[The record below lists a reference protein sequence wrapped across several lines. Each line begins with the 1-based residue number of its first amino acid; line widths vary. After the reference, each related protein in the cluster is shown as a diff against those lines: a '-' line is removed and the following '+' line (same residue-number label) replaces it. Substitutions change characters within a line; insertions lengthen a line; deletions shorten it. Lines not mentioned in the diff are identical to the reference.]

1 VARPRL
7 SRRAREHLTGYL
19 YLLPVAIA
27 LGGTVLFPILKAIH
41 MSLYNHVLIK
51 PKEYGFVGLANYARL
66 LHDEVFWL
74 SLWNS
79 FLWVFGSVSFQF
91 LGGFAAALLLHQAF
105 RGRALVR
112 TLTLLPWII
121 PGVVVALIW
130 EFIYQ
135 PNYGLLNDVL
145 IRIGVMTERVAW
157 LSSPVLAMPAVILTN
172 VWRGVPFFAIMLLA
186 GLQAIPTELYEAA
199 RVDGASVTQRFWS
212 ITVPMLRP
220 IIVVATATRIV
231 WTVQLRGPHL
241 RHDERRARQR
251 HPDHVDVH
259 ADAGLLEPRLRL
271 CRHAVRRPPAHHA
284 RLHDLLPADHP
295 RPGEHDVRRAPGR
308 DLAERV
314 LGGPV
319 LWVGLA
325 ALTLFAMLPFVWV
338 FLASFKTRAELY
350 ATPIVYLPASLS
362 AANYVEAWT
371 SKLTPF
377 SRFFANS
384 LWVSSVTMVATTLVS
399 ILAGYALARFRF
411 AGRQTFLLI
420 FLATQMF
427 PAVLLIAPLLSQ
439 WYALGL
445 IDTYQAL
452 IYSNFSFTVPFT
464 VWMLVGYFESIPIE
478 LEESAMLDGC
488 NRFGA
493 LCRVVLPLGRPGVAA
508 TAIFAFVASWS
519 ELLFAI
525 TFTSQTEMRTLSA
538 GLLFMVGQYEI
549 QWGQLSAGVIIST
562 VPVAILFTY
571 LQRHLIQGL
580 SAGAVKG

>member
-1 VARPRL
+1 
-7 SRRAREHLTGYL
+7 
-19 YLLPVAIA
+19 
-27 LGGTVLFPILKAIH
+27 
-41 MSLYNHVLIK
+41 M
-51 PKEYGFVGLANYARL
+51 
-66 LHDEVFWL
+66 
-74 SLWNS
+74 
-79 FLWVFGSVSFQF
+79 
-91 LGGFAAALLLHQAF
+91 
-105 RGRALVR
+105 
-112 TLTLLPWII
+112 
-121 PGVVVALIW
+121 
-130 EFIYQ
+130 
-135 PNYGLLNDVL
+135 
-145 IRIGVMTERVAW
+145 
-157 LSSPVLAMPAVILTN
+157 
-172 VWRGVPFFAIMLLA
+172 
-186 GLQAIPTELYEAA
+186 
-199 RVDGASVTQRFWS
+199 
-212 ITVPMLRP
+212 
-220 IIVVATATRIV
+220 
-231 WTVQLRGPHL
+231 
-241 RHDERRARQR
+241 
-251 HPDHVDVH
+251 
-259 ADAGLLEPRLRL
+259 
-271 CRHAVRRPPAHHA
+271 
-284 RLHDLLPADHP
+284 
-295 RPGEHDVRRAPGR
+295 RRAPGR

-325 ALTLFAMLPFVWV
+325 AHTHFAMLPFVWV

-362 AANYVEAWT
+362 VANYVEAWT

-464 VWMLVGYFESIPIE
+464 VWMLVGYFESIPLE

-493 LCRVVLPLGRPGVAA
+493 LCRVVLPLAAPGVAA

>member
-1 VARPRL
+1 V
-7 SRRAREHLTGYL
+7 
-19 YLLPVAIA
+19 
-27 LGGTVLFPILKAIH
+27 K
-41 MSLYNHVLIK
+41 
-51 PKEYGFVGLANYARL
+51 
-66 LHDEVFWL
+66 
-74 SLWNS
+74 
-79 FLWVFGSVSFQF
+79 
-91 LGGFAAALLLHQAF
+91 
-105 RGRALVR
+105 
-112 TLTLLPWII
+112 
-121 PGVVVALIW
+121 
-130 EFIYQ
+130 
-135 PNYGLLNDVL
+135 
-145 IRIGVMTERVAW
+145 
-157 LSSPVLAMPAVILTN
+157 
-172 VWRGVPFFAIMLLA
+172 
-186 GLQAIPTELYEAA
+186 
-199 RVDGASVTQRFWS
+199 
-212 ITVPMLRP
+212 
-220 IIVVATATRIV
+220 
-231 WTVQLRGPHL
+231 
-241 RHDERRARQR
+241 
-251 HPDHVDVH
+251 
-259 ADAGLLEPRLRL
+259 
-271 CRHAVRRPPAHHA
+271 
-284 RLHDLLPADHP
+284 
-295 RPGEHDVRRAPGR
+295 RAPGR

-319 LWVGLA
+319 LWLGLA

-350 ATPIVYLPASLS
+350 ATPIVYLPAALS
-362 AANYVEAWT
+362 VANYVEAWT

-464 VWMLVGYFESIPIE
+464 VWMLVGYFESIPLE

-493 LCRVVLPLGRPGVAA
+493 LCRVVLPLAAPGVAA

>member
-1 VARPRL
+1 V
-7 SRRAREHLTGYL
+7 
-19 YLLPVAIA
+19 
-27 LGGTVLFPILKAIH
+27 
-41 MSLYNHVLIK
+41 
-51 PKEYGFVGLANYARL
+51 
-66 LHDEVFWL
+66 
-74 SLWNS
+74 
-79 FLWVFGSVSFQF
+79 
-91 LGGFAAALLLHQAF
+91 
-105 RGRALVR
+105 
-112 TLTLLPWII
+112 
-121 PGVVVALIW
+121 
-130 EFIYQ
+130 
-135 PNYGLLNDVL
+135 
-145 IRIGVMTERVAW
+145 
-157 LSSPVLAMPAVILTN
+157 
-172 VWRGVPFFAIMLLA
+172 
-186 GLQAIPTELYEAA
+186 
-199 RVDGASVTQRFWS
+199 
-212 ITVPMLRP
+212 
-220 IIVVATATRIV
+220 
-231 WTVQLRGPHL
+231 
-241 RHDERRARQR
+241 
-251 HPDHVDVH
+251 
-259 ADAGLLEPRLRL
+259 
-271 CRHAVRRPPAHHA
+271 
-284 RLHDLLPADHP
+284 
-295 RPGEHDVRRAPGR
+295 
-308 DLAERV
+308 
-314 LGGPV
+314 
-319 LWVGLA
+319 
-325 ALTLFAMLPFVWV
+325 
-338 FLASFKTRAELY
+338 
-350 ATPIVYLPASLS
+350 
-362 AANYVEAWT
+362 ANYVEAWT

-399 ILAGYALARFRF
+399 ILAGYVLARFRF

-464 VWMLVGYFESIPIE
+464 VWMLVGYFESIPLE

-493 LCRVVLPLGRPGVAA
+493 LCRVVLPLAAPGVAA

>member
-1 VARPRL
+1 
-7 SRRAREHLTGYL
+7 
-19 YLLPVAIA
+19 
-27 LGGTVLFPILKAIH
+27 
-41 MSLYNHVLIK
+41 
-51 PKEYGFVGLANYARL
+51 
-66 LHDEVFWL
+66 
-74 SLWNS
+74 
-79 FLWVFGSVSFQF
+79 
-91 LGGFAAALLLHQAF
+91 
-105 RGRALVR
+105 
-112 TLTLLPWII
+112 
-121 PGVVVALIW
+121 
-130 EFIYQ
+130 
-135 PNYGLLNDVL
+135 
-145 IRIGVMTERVAW
+145 
-157 LSSPVLAMPAVILTN
+157 
-172 VWRGVPFFAIMLLA
+172 
-186 GLQAIPTELYEAA
+186 
-199 RVDGASVTQRFWS
+199 
-212 ITVPMLRP
+212 
-220 IIVVATATRIV
+220 
-231 WTVQLRGPHL
+231 
-241 RHDERRARQR
+241 
-251 HPDHVDVH
+251 
-259 ADAGLLEPRLRL
+259 
-271 CRHAVRRPPAHHA
+271 
-284 RLHDLLPADHP
+284 
-295 RPGEHDVRRAPGR
+295 VRRAPGR

-319 LWVGLA
+319 LWLGLA

-338 FLASFKTRAELY
+338 FLASFKSRAELY

-362 AANYVEAWT
+362 VANYVEAWT

-493 LCRVVLPLGRPGVAA
+493 LCRVVLPLAAPGVAA

>member
-1 VARPRL
+1 V
-7 SRRAREHLTGYL
+7 
-19 YLLPVAIA
+19 
-27 LGGTVLFPILKAIH
+27 K
-41 MSLYNHVLIK
+41 
-51 PKEYGFVGLANYARL
+51 
-66 LHDEVFWL
+66 
-74 SLWNS
+74 
-79 FLWVFGSVSFQF
+79 
-91 LGGFAAALLLHQAF
+91 
-105 RGRALVR
+105 RAL
-112 TLTLLPWII
+112 
-121 PGVVVALIW
+121 
-130 EFIYQ
+130 
-135 PNYGLLNDVL
+135 
-145 IRIGVMTERVAW
+145 
-157 LSSPVLAMPAVILTN
+157 
-172 VWRGVPFFAIMLLA
+172 
-186 GLQAIPTELYEAA
+186 
-199 RVDGASVTQRFWS
+199 
-212 ITVPMLRP
+212 
-220 IIVVATATRIV
+220 
-231 WTVQLRGPHL
+231 
-241 RHDERRARQR
+241 
-251 HPDHVDVH
+251 
-259 ADAGLLEPRLRL
+259 
-271 CRHAVRRPPAHHA
+271 
-284 RLHDLLPADHP
+284 
-295 RPGEHDVRRAPGR
+295 GR

-362 AANYVEAWT
+362 VANYVEAWT

-493 LCRVVLPLGRPGVAA
+493 LCRVVLPLAAPGVAA

-549 QWGQLSAGVIIST
+549 QWGQLSAGVVIST
-562 VPVAILFTY
+562 IPVAVLFTF
-571 LQRHLIQGL
+571 LQRHLIRGL
-580 SAGAVKG
+580 TAGALKG

>member
-1 VARPRL
+1 V
-7 SRRAREHLTGYL
+7 
-19 YLLPVAIA
+19 
-27 LGGTVLFPILKAIH
+27 K
-41 MSLYNHVLIK
+41 
-51 PKEYGFVGLANYARL
+51 
-66 LHDEVFWL
+66 
-74 SLWNS
+74 
-79 FLWVFGSVSFQF
+79 
-91 LGGFAAALLLHQAF
+91 
-105 RGRALVR
+105 
-112 TLTLLPWII
+112 
-121 PGVVVALIW
+121 
-130 EFIYQ
+130 
-135 PNYGLLNDVL
+135 
-145 IRIGVMTERVAW
+145 
-157 LSSPVLAMPAVILTN
+157 
-172 VWRGVPFFAIMLLA
+172 
-186 GLQAIPTELYEAA
+186 
-199 RVDGASVTQRFWS
+199 
-212 ITVPMLRP
+212 
-220 IIVVATATRIV
+220 
-231 WTVQLRGPHL
+231 
-241 RHDERRARQR
+241 
-251 HPDHVDVH
+251 
-259 ADAGLLEPRLRL
+259 
-271 CRHAVRRPPAHHA
+271 
-284 RLHDLLPADHP
+284 
-295 RPGEHDVRRAPGR
+295 RAPGR

-464 VWMLVGYFESIPIE
+464 VWMLVGYFESIPLE

-493 LCRVVLPLGRPGVAA
+493 LCRVVLPLAAPGVAA

>member
-1 VARPRL
+1 
-7 SRRAREHLTGYL
+7 
-19 YLLPVAIA
+19 
-27 LGGTVLFPILKAIH
+27 
-41 MSLYNHVLIK
+41 
-51 PKEYGFVGLANYARL
+51 
-66 LHDEVFWL
+66 
-74 SLWNS
+74 
-79 FLWVFGSVSFQF
+79 
-91 LGGFAAALLLHQAF
+91 
-105 RGRALVR
+105 
-112 TLTLLPWII
+112 
-121 PGVVVALIW
+121 
-130 EFIYQ
+130 
-135 PNYGLLNDVL
+135 
-145 IRIGVMTERVAW
+145 
-157 LSSPVLAMPAVILTN
+157 
-172 VWRGVPFFAIMLLA
+172 
-186 GLQAIPTELYEAA
+186 
-199 RVDGASVTQRFWS
+199 
-212 ITVPMLRP
+212 
-220 IIVVATATRIV
+220 
-231 WTVQLRGPHL
+231 
-241 RHDERRARQR
+241 
-251 HPDHVDVH
+251 
-259 ADAGLLEPRLRL
+259 
-271 CRHAVRRPPAHHA
+271 VRRTA
-284 RLHDLLPADHP
+284 
-295 RPGEHDVRRAPGR
+295 GR
-308 DLAERV
+308 DLAERI

-319 LWVGLA
+319 LWLGLI
-325 ALTLFAMLPFVWV
+325 ALTVFAVAPFVWV
-338 FLASFKTRAELY
+338 LLASFKTRAELY
-350 ATPIVYLPASLS
+350 TTPIVYLPASLS
-362 AANYVEAWT
+362 ATNYVEAWT

-384 LWVSSVTMVATTLVS
+384 LWVSSVTMVATTVIS

-445 IDTYQAL
+445 VDTYQAL

-464 VWMLVGYFESIPIE
+464 VWMLVGYFESIPKE

-493 LCRVVLPLGRPGVAA
+493 LCRVVLPLAAPGVAA

-538 GLLFMVGQYEI
+538 GLLYMVGQYEI

>member
-1 VARPRL
+1 V
-7 SRRAREHLTGYL
+7 
-19 YLLPVAIA
+19 
-27 LGGTVLFPILKAIH
+27 K
-41 MSLYNHVLIK
+41 
-51 PKEYGFVGLANYARL
+51 
-66 LHDEVFWL
+66 
-74 SLWNS
+74 
-79 FLWVFGSVSFQF
+79 
-91 LGGFAAALLLHQAF
+91 
-105 RGRALVR
+105 
-112 TLTLLPWII
+112 
-121 PGVVVALIW
+121 
-130 EFIYQ
+130 
-135 PNYGLLNDVL
+135 
-145 IRIGVMTERVAW
+145 
-157 LSSPVLAMPAVILTN
+157 
-172 VWRGVPFFAIMLLA
+172 
-186 GLQAIPTELYEAA
+186 
-199 RVDGASVTQRFWS
+199 
-212 ITVPMLRP
+212 
-220 IIVVATATRIV
+220 
-231 WTVQLRGPHL
+231 
-241 RHDERRARQR
+241 
-251 HPDHVDVH
+251 
-259 ADAGLLEPRLRL
+259 
-271 CRHAVRRPPAHHA
+271 
-284 RLHDLLPADHP
+284 
-295 RPGEHDVRRAPGR
+295 RAPGR

-319 LWVGLA
+319 LWLGLA

-362 AANYVEAWT
+362 VANYVEAWT

-420 FLATQMF
+420 FLPTQMF
-427 PAVLLIAPLLSQ
+427 PAVLLTAPLLSQ

-464 VWMLVGYFESIPIE
+464 VWMLVGYFESIPLE

-493 LCRVVLPLGRPGVAA
+493 LCRVVLPLAAPGVAA

>member
-1 VARPRL
+1 VTAR
-7 SRRAREHLTGYL
+7 
-19 YLLPVAIA
+19 
-27 LGGTVLFPILKAIH
+27 
-41 MSLYNHVLIK
+41 
-51 PKEYGFVGLANYARL
+51 
-66 LHDEVFWL
+66 
-74 SLWNS
+74 
-79 FLWVFGSVSFQF
+79 
-91 LGGFAAALLLHQAF
+91 
-105 RGRALVR
+105 
-112 TLTLLPWII
+112 
-121 PGVVVALIW
+121 
-130 EFIYQ
+130 
-135 PNYGLLNDVL
+135 
-145 IRIGVMTERVAW
+145 
-157 LSSPVLAMPAVILTN
+157 
-172 VWRGVPFFAIMLLA
+172 
-186 GLQAIPTELYEAA
+186 
-199 RVDGASVTQRFWS
+199 
-212 ITVPMLRP
+212 
-220 IIVVATATRIV
+220 
-231 WTVQLRGPHL
+231 
-241 RHDERRARQR
+241 
-251 HPDHVDVH
+251 
-259 ADAGLLEPRLRL
+259 
-271 CRHAVRRPPAHHA
+271 
-284 RLHDLLPADHP
+284 
-295 RPGEHDVRRAPGR
+295 PGR

-319 LWVGLA
+319 LWAGLA
-325 ALTLFAMLPFVWV
+325 ALTLFAVLPFVWIL
-338 FLASFKTRAELY
+338 FSSFKTRAELY
-350 ATPIVYLPASLS
+350 ATPLIYLPGSLNPV
-362 AANYVEAWT
+362 NYVEAWT
-371 SKLTPF
+371 SRLTPF

-384 LWVSSVTMVATTLVS
+384 LWVSSVTMVATTAVS
-399 ILAGYALARFRF
+399 ILAGYALSRFRF
-411 AGRQTFLLI
+411 AGRQTFLLV

-464 VWMLVGYFESIPIE
+464 VWMLVGYFESIPKE

-493 LCRVVLPLGRPGVAA
+493 LCRVVLPLAAPGVAA

>member
-1 VARPRL
+1 
-7 SRRAREHLTGYL
+7 
-19 YLLPVAIA
+19 
-27 LGGTVLFPILKAIH
+27 
-41 MSLYNHVLIK
+41 M
-51 PKEYGFVGLANYARL
+51 
-66 LHDEVFWL
+66 
-74 SLWNS
+74 
-79 FLWVFGSVSFQF
+79 
-91 LGGFAAALLLHQAF
+91 
-105 RGRALVR
+105 
-112 TLTLLPWII
+112 
-121 PGVVVALIW
+121 
-130 EFIYQ
+130 
-135 PNYGLLNDVL
+135 
-145 IRIGVMTERVAW
+145 
-157 LSSPVLAMPAVILTN
+157 
-172 VWRGVPFFAIMLLA
+172 
-186 GLQAIPTELYEAA
+186 
-199 RVDGASVTQRFWS
+199 
-212 ITVPMLRP
+212 
-220 IIVVATATRIV
+220 
-231 WTVQLRGPHL
+231 
-241 RHDERRARQR
+241 
-251 HPDHVDVH
+251 
-259 ADAGLLEPRLRL
+259 
-271 CRHAVRRPPAHHA
+271 
-284 RLHDLLPADHP
+284 
-295 RPGEHDVRRAPGR
+295 RRAPGR

-319 LWVGLA
+319 LWAGLA

-362 AANYVEAWT
+362 VANYVEAWT

-493 LCRVVLPLGRPGVAA
+493 LCRVVLPLAAPGVAA

>member
-1 VARPRL
+1 
-7 SRRAREHLTGYL
+7 
-19 YLLPVAIA
+19 
-27 LGGTVLFPILKAIH
+27 
-41 MSLYNHVLIK
+41 
-51 PKEYGFVGLANYARL
+51 
-66 LHDEVFWL
+66 
-74 SLWNS
+74 
-79 FLWVFGSVSFQF
+79 
-91 LGGFAAALLLHQAF
+91 
-105 RGRALVR
+105 
-112 TLTLLPWII
+112 
-121 PGVVVALIW
+121 
-130 EFIYQ
+130 
-135 PNYGLLNDVL
+135 
-145 IRIGVMTERVAW
+145 
-157 LSSPVLAMPAVILTN
+157 
-172 VWRGVPFFAIMLLA
+172 
-186 GLQAIPTELYEAA
+186 
-199 RVDGASVTQRFWS
+199 
-212 ITVPMLRP
+212 
-220 IIVVATATRIV
+220 
-231 WTVQLRGPHL
+231 
-241 RHDERRARQR
+241 
-251 HPDHVDVH
+251 
-259 ADAGLLEPRLRL
+259 
-271 CRHAVRRPPAHHA
+271 VRRPP
-284 RLHDLLPADHP
+284 
-295 RPGEHDVRRAPGR
+295 GR
-308 DLAERV
+308 DWAERV

-319 LWVGLA
+319 LWAGLA
-325 ALTLFAMLPFVWV
+325 ALTVFAVAPFLWV
-338 FLASFKTRAELY
+338 LLASFKTRAELY

-362 AANYVEAWT
+362 LANYVEAWT

-384 LWVSSVTMVATTLVS
+384 LWVSSVTMVATTVVS

-439 WYALGL
+439 WHALGL

-464 VWMLVGYFESIPIE
+464 VWMLVGYFESIPRE

-488 NRFGA
+488 TNFGA
-493 LCRVVLPLGRPGVAA
+493 LCRIILPLAAPGVAA

-562 VPVAILFTY
+562 IPVAILFTY